1 MSEQPLVASGAH
13 VIAGNLG
20 TAVFMGCRLLSRC
33 PNRSKHIR
41 CRREKGERV
50 ESRSNCLWHL
60 LWHLSLIPLLGP
72 QGFYVS
78 GAVKSLSGSQSVM
91 TMTYSGLLY
100 TFNDIWTPIKST
112 CFKWLKLFFFANNM
126 IHILR
131 PMSPVQC
138 PTVQC
143 PTRTR
148 PANRPTSPV
157 FHCHASN
164 FTSAPLVISSTSKQD
179 D

>member
-1 MSEQPLVASGAH
+1 MSDQPLVASGAH
-13 VIAGNLG
+13 GIAGNLG
-20 TAVFMGCRLLSRC
+20 TAVFMGCRLLRRC
-33 PNRSKHIR
+33 PNHSKHIH

-112 CFKWLKLFFFANNM
+112 VNSVLSSSPDCTRLSFKINYSIKVSTIPYICTKIM
-126 IHILR
+126 YDD
-131 PMSPVQC
+131 
-138 PTVQC
+138 
-143 PTRTR
+143 TR
-148 PANRPTSPV
+148 PHIYSYSLV
-157 FHCHASN
+157 Y
-164 FTSAPLVISSTSKQD
+164 PLID
-179 D
+179 FYLYML